1 MLVLF
6 GATWNRAQPS
16 RETAAA
22 LKVLNDA
29 LQLNR
34 GGGAAQFAHST
45 RNAQRVVQKEWFRV
59 SSTERADPLDVEDY
73 LDCFEECSNALLKFM
88 VNLADTN
95 VSTQRIQNPPS
106 GGSNGITTVRTFS
119 CQQGNTA
126 MHYAVSHGN
135 FDVVSILLDSKFCNV
150 NHPNNAGY
158 TCVML
163 VSLAQLHQAAHQT
176 VVRRLLQLSDVN
188 VRAQRHG
195 QTSLMLAV
203 SHGNADMAR
212 MLLAAG
218 ADINIQD
225 EDGSTALMCAAEH
238 GRSDIVQLLLAQPDC
253 DSTVQDVVS

>member
-1 MLVLF
+1 
-6 GATWNRAQPS
+6 
-16 RETAAA
+16 
-22 LKVLNDA
+22 
-29 LQLNR
+29 
-34 GGGAAQFAHST
+34 
-45 RNAQRVVQKEWFRV
+45 
-59 SSTERADPLDVEDY
+59 
-73 LDCFEECSNALLKFM
+73 
-88 VNLADTN
+88 
-95 VSTQRIQNPPS
+95 
-106 GGSNGITTVRTFS
+106 
-119 CQQGNTA
+119 

-150 NHPNNAGY
+150 NQPNNAGY

-203 SHGNADMAR
+203 SHGNVDMAR

-238 GRSDIVQLLLAQPDC
+238 GRGDIVKLLLAQPDC
-253 DSTVQDVVS
+253 DSTVQDMVSGGLRREGGGGGREALEGSSMVGGNLCFFALAFYRFAFVFF